1 MASKEYASKGV
12 AGAGL
17 GLGIAGTAL
26 GLLSGGNCGYGNGL
40 LGNLFGG
47 NCGCNGARAG
57 AELQFVSGLQAEN
70 AMLKAENYSDKTS
83 LESYKQSV
91 ADNKEL
97 RTEMYAFIKP
107 LADEAAQNRVNI
119 ATLQAELK
127 CCCEKQELRE
137 QIITGK
143 INEVALATNGKFA
156 ALDQTIASLQNTV
169 CGITKT
175 IVPSSS
181 ICPQPMPLYNSWT
194 APTATAPTNVR
205 ITNPV
210 ATTGGCAV
218 SH

>member
-1 MASKEYASKGV
+1 MATKEFASKGV
-12 AGAGL
+12 AGTGL

-26 GLLSGGNCGYGNGL
+26 GLLGGGCGGNV
-40 LGNLFGG
+40 LGNLLGG
-47 NCGCNGARAG
+47 GCGNARMG

-83 LESYKQSV
+83 LEAYKQSV

-137 QIITGK
+137 QILAGK
-143 INEVALATNGKFA
+143 INEVALATNGKFS
-156 ALDQTIASLQNTV
+156 ALDQTIAALQNTV

-175 IVPSSS
+175 IVPSSA
-181 ICPQPMPLYNSWT
+181 ICPQPMPLYNSWV
-194 APTATAPTNVR
+194 APTAAAPTNVQ

-210 ATTGGCAV
+210 ATTSGCAV
-218 SH
+218 AH

>member
-1 MASKEYASKGV
+1 MATKVFASKGV
-12 AGAGL
+12 AGTGL

-26 GLLSGGNCGYGNGL
+26 GLLGGGCGGNV
-40 LGNLFGG
+40 LGNLLGG
-47 NCGCNGARAG
+47 GCGNARMG

-83 LESYKQSV
+83 LEAYKQSV

-137 QIITGK
+137 QILAGK
-143 INEVALATNGKFA
+143 INEVALATNGKFS
-156 ALDQTIASLQNTV
+156 ALDQTIACLQNTV
-169 CGITKT
+169 CNITKT
-175 IVPSSS
+175 IVPTSA
-181 ICPQPMPLYNSWT
+181 IGPQPMPLYNSWA
-194 APTATAPTNVR
+194 APTAAAPTNVQ

-210 ATTGGCAV
+210 ATTSGCAV
-218 SH
+218 AH

>member
-1 MASKEYASKGV
+1 MATKELASKGV
-12 AGAGL
+12 AGTGL

-26 GLLSGGNCGYGNGL
+26 GLLGGGCGGNV
-40 LGNLFGG
+40 LGNLLGG
-47 NCGCNGARAG
+47 GCGNARVG

-83 LESYKQSV
+83 LEAYKQSV
-91 ADNKEL
+91 SDNKEL

-137 QIITGK
+137 QILAGK
-143 INEVALATNGKFA
+143 INEVALATNGKFS
-156 ALDQTIASLQNTV
+156 ALDQTLACLRNTV

-175 IVPSSS
+175 IVPSSA

-194 APTATAPTNVR
+194 APAAAAPTNVQ

-210 ATTGGCAV
+210 ATTSGCAV
-218 SH
+218 AH

>member
-1 MASKEYASKGV
+1 MATKEYASKGV
-12 AGAGL
+12 AGSAL
-17 GLGIAGTAL
+17 GLGTAGLAV
-26 GLLSGGNCGYGNGL
+26 GLLNGGCGGI
-40 LGNLFGG
+40 LGNLLGG
-47 NCGCNGARAG
+47 GWSNRCGGGGG

-83 LESYKQSV
+83 LEAYKQSV
-91 ADNKEL
+91 SDNKEL

-137 QIITGK
+137 QILAGK
-143 INEVALATNGKFA
+143 INEVALATNGKFS
-156 ALDQTIASLQNTV
+156 ALDQTIAALQNTV

-175 IVPSSS
+175 IVPSSA
-181 ICPQPMPLYNSWT
+181 ICPQPMPLYNSWV
-194 APTATAPTNVR
+194 APTAAAPTNVQ

-210 ATTGGCAV
+210 ATTPGCAV
-218 SH
+218 AH

>member
-1 MASKEYASKGV
+1 MATKEFASKGV
-12 AGAGL
+12 AGTGL

-26 GLLSGGNCGYGNGL
+26 GLLGGGCGGNV
-40 LGNLFGG
+40 LGNLLGG
-47 NCGCNGARAG
+47 GCGNARMG

-83 LESYKQSV
+83 LEAYKQSV
-91 ADNKEL
+91 SDNKEL

-137 QIITGK
+137 QILAGK
-143 INEVALATNGKFA
+143 INEVALATNGKFS
-156 ALDQTIASLQNTV
+156 ALDQTIACLQNTV
-169 CGITKT
+169 CNITKT
-175 IVPSSS
+175 IVPTSA
-181 ICPQPMPLYNSWT
+181 IGPQPMPLYNSWV
-194 APTATAPTNVR
+194 APTAAAPTNVQ

-210 ATTGGCAV
+210 ATTSGCAV
-218 SH
+218 AH

>member
-1 MASKEYASKGV
+1 MATKEYASKGV
-12 AGAGL
+12 AGTGL

-26 GLLSGGNCGYGNGL
+26 GLLGGGCGGNV
-40 LGNLFGG
+40 LGNLLGG
-47 NCGCNGARAG
+47 GCGNARMG

-83 LESYKQSV
+83 LEAYKQSV
-91 ADNKEL
+91 SDNKEL

-137 QIITGK
+137 QILAGK
-143 INEVALATNGKFA
+143 INEVALATNGKFS
-156 ALDQTIASLQNTV
+156 ALDQTIAALQNTV

-175 IVPSSS
+175 IVPSSA
-181 ICPQPMPLYNSWT
+181 ICPQPMPLYNSWV
-194 APTATAPTNVR
+194 APTAAAPTNVQ

-210 ATTGGCAV
+210 ATTSGCAV
-218 SH
+218 AH